1 MDNMKSENNGNNN
14 GDAQPNPAAD
24 HTNFAKAVT
33 LAIPLSNGGKLLPE
47 SHLLPGRILVSYFGN
62 W

>member
-1 MDNMKSENNGNNN
+1 MDNMKSEKDGNNN

-33 LAIPLSNGGKLLPE
+33 LPIPLRNRGKLLAE
-47 SHLLPGRILVSYFGN
+47 AHLLLGRILVSYFGN